1 MPIDRDFLLG
11 WSMDPVVDAYTDR
24 DTMFYA
30 LSLGL
35 GADPLD
41 DGQLRFVYEK
51 GLAAFPTM
59 SVVKCLPPGWAV
71 DPRAGLNYRMML
83 HGEQGLVV
91 HRPLPVSGKLRGVTR
106 VVEVI
111 DKGEG
116 RGALLYLERQVADA
130 DSGELYATV
139 KGTVFARADGG
150 FGGPAGPLREV
161 HAIPAGEP
169 DAVLDMPTLP
179 QSALLYRLNGDL
191 NPIHADPQA
200 ARSAKFPQP
209 ILHGMCTYGV
219 AAHAILKQFGNYD
232 PAVLRELDVR
242 FSAPMFP
249 GETVSFSMWKR
260 GSVVSFRARVNSR
273 DATVLDNG
281 RAVLA
286 G

>member
-1 MPIDRDFLLG
+1 MPINRDFLLN
-11 WSMDPVVDAYTDR
+11 WSMDPVLDSYTDKQ
-24 DTMFYA
+24 TMFYA

-41 DGQLRFVYEK
+41 EAQLRFVYEK

-59 SVVKCLPPGWAV
+59 PVVMCLPTGWAV

-83 HGEQGLVV
+83 HGEQGLVI
-91 HRPLPVSGKLRGVTR
+91 HRPLPASGNLRGVTR

-116 RGALLYLERQVADA
+116 RGALLYLERQVTDA
-130 DSGELYATV
+130 DSGQLYATV
-139 KGTVFARADGG
+139 KGTILARADGG
-150 FGGPAGPLREV
+150 FGGPSGPVREL
-161 HAIPAGEP
+161 HAIPPGEP
-169 DAVLDMPTLP
+169 DAIVEMATLP
-179 QSALLYRLNGDL
+179 QSALLYRLNGDR
-191 NPIHADPQA
+191 NPLHADPEA
-200 ARSAKFPQP
+200 ARSAKFAQP

-219 AAHAILKQFGNYD
+219 AAHAILKQFGGYD
-232 PAVLRELDVR
+232 PLALRELDAR
-242 FSAPMFP
+242 FSAPVFP
-249 GETVSFSMWKR
+249 GECVSFALWKR
-260 GSVVSFRARVNSR
+260 GSVVSFRAKVTSR

>member
-1 MPIDRDFLLG
+1 MTIDRDFLLG
-11 WSMDPVVDAYTDR
+11 WEMDPVVDAYTDKE
-24 DTMFYA
+24 TMFYA

-41 DGQLRFVYEK
+41 AGQLRFVYEK

-59 SVVKCLPPGWAV
+59 PVVMCTPAGWAV
-71 DPRAGLNYRMML
+71 DPRTGLNYRMML
-83 HGEQGLVV
+83 HGEQGLVI
-91 HRPLPVSGKLRGVTR
+91 HSPLPVRGKLRGVTR

-116 RGALLYLERQVADA
+116 RGALLYLEREISDA
-130 DSGELYATV
+130 DSGQRYATV

-169 DAVLDMPTLP
+169 DVLIDMVTLP
-179 QSALLYRLNGDL
+179 QTALLYRLNGDR
-191 NPIHADPQA
+191 NPIHADPA
-200 ARSAKFPQP
+200 AASSAKFPQP

-219 AAHAILKQFGNYD
+219 AAHAILKQFGEYD
-232 PAVLRELDVR
+232 PAALLELDAR

-249 GETVSFSMWKR
+249 GETVSFAMWKK
-260 GSVVSFRARVNSR
+260 GSVVSFRARIKSR

>member
-1 MPIDRDFLLG
+1 MPIDRDFLLN
-11 WSMDPVVDAYTDR
+11 WVMDPVVESYTDR
-24 DTMFYA
+24 EPLFYA

-41 DGQLRFVYEK
+41 AGQLRFVYEK
-51 GLAAFPTM
+51 GLSAFPTM
-59 SVVKCLPPGWAV
+59 PVVMCQPTGWAV

-91 HRPLPVSGKLRGVTR
+91 HRPLPVSGRLRGDTR

-116 RGALLYLERQVADA
+116 RGALLYLERQITDA
-130 DSGELYATV
+130 ASGVLYATV

-150 FGGPAGPLREV
+150 FGGPSGPSRDV

-169 DAVLDMPTLP
+169 DAVIDMPTLP
-179 QSALLYRLNGDL
+179 QSALLYRLNGDR
-191 NPIHADPQA
+191 NPIHADPEA
-200 ARSAKFPQP
+200 AQSAKFPQP

-219 AAHAILKQFGNYD
+219 AAHAILKQFCNYD
-232 PAVLRELDVR
+232 PVALRELDVR

-249 GETVSFSMWKR
+249 GETVSVALWKR
-260 GSVVSFRARVNSR
+260 GAIVSFRARIKSR

>member
-1 MPIDRDFLLG
+1 MPIDREFLLN
-11 WSMDPVVDAYTDR
+11 WAMDPVVESYTDKE
-24 DTMFYA
+24 TMFYA
-30 LSLGL
+30 LSLGV

-41 DGQLRFVYEK
+41 AGQLRFVYEK

-59 SVVKCLPPGWAV
+59 SVVMCLPQGWAV

-91 HRPLPVSGKLRGVTR
+91 HRPLPVSGQVRGVTR
-106 VVEVI
+106 VVDVI

-116 RGALLYLERQVADA
+116 KGALLYLERQITDA
-130 DSGELYATV
+130 ASGELYATV
-139 KGTVFARADGG
+139 KGTVLARADGG

-161 HAIPAGEP
+161 HRIPEGEP
-169 DAVLDMPTLP
+169 DAVLDMVTSP
-179 QSALLYRLNGDL
+179 QAALLYRLNGDR
-191 NPIHADPQA
+191 NPLHADPEA

-232 PAVLRELDVR
+232 PQALRELDAR
-242 FSAPMFP
+242 FSAPTFP
-249 GETVSFSMWKR
+249 GETISFAFWKR
-260 GSVVSFRARVNSR
+260 GPVVSFRARVRAR

-286 G
+286 E

>member
-1 MPIDRDFLLG
+1 MTIDRDFLLG
-11 WSMDPVVDAYTDR
+11 WAMAPVVEAYTDE

-41 DGQLRFVYEK
+41 AGQLRFVYEK

-59 SVVKCLPPGWAV
+59 PVVMCLPTGWAI

-91 HRPLPVSGKLRGVTR
+91 HRPLPASGKLRGVTR

-116 RGALLYLERQVADA
+116 RGALLYLERQIADA
-130 DSGELYATV
+130 DSGHLYATV
-139 KGTVFARADGG
+139 KGTVLARADGG
-150 FGGPAGPLREV
+150 FGGPAGPVPAV
-161 HAIPAGEP
+161 HPMPSGDP
-169 DAVLDMPTLP
+169 DVVVDLPTWP
-179 QSALLYRLNGDL
+179 QSALLYRLNGDR
-191 NPIHADPQA
+191 NPIHADPEA

-219 AAHAILKQFGNYD
+219 AAHAILKQFANYD
-232 PAVLRELDVR
+232 PQALRELDAR

-249 GETVSFSMWKR
+249 GETLSFAMWKR
-260 GSVVSFRARVNSR
+260 GAVVSFRARVGSR

>member
-1 MPIDRDFLLG
+1 MPIDRDFLLN
-11 WSMDPVVDAYTDR
+11 WAMDPVEESYTDR
-24 DTMFYA
+24 ETMFYA

-35 GADPLD
+35 GTGPLD
-41 DGQLRFVYEK
+41 SGQLRYVYEK

-59 SVVKCLPPGWAV
+59 TVVMCLPQGWAV

-91 HRPLPVSGKLRGVTR
+91 HRQLPVSGRLRGVTR

-116 RGALLYLERQVADA
+116 RGALLYLERQVTDA
-130 DSGELYATV
+130 ASGELCATV
-139 KGTVFARADGG
+139 KGTVLARADGG
-150 FGGPAGPLREV
+150 FGGPSGPVREV

-169 DAVLDMPTLP
+169 DVALDMTTSP
-179 QSALLYRLNGDL
+179 QAALLYRLNGDR
-191 NPIHADPQA
+191 NPIHADPEA
-200 ARSAKFPQP
+200 ARSARFPQP
-209 ILHGMCTYGV
+209 ILHGMCTYGI
-219 AAHAILKQFGNYD
+219 AAHAILKQFCNYD
-232 PAVLRELDVR
+232 PQALRELDVR
-242 FSAPMFP
+242 FSAPTFP
-249 GETVSFSMWKR
+249 GETVSFAFWKR
-260 GSVVSFRARVNSR
+260 GTVVSFRARVSAR